1 MGFRRGGSSP
11 PRSSSGSEPAAHPL
25 RLLPGSELLGPVDG
39 SALQEPPHLVRRPDG
54 QVVQLSRLLYV
65 VAEHARPELDL
76 GDIATQVGAELDVRI
91 RPDQVQYL
99 LEHKLHPLGVVT
111 GADGAAP
118 RLERRNPIFG
128 LRMRAAVIPP
138 PAVNAIGGVLRHL
151 FRTPVV
157 VVALTA
163 LLAFD
168 AWLLT
173 AHGIA
178 TGLSHVIAHPSL
190 ALALFV
196 LTAGS
201 LVWHEL
207 GHATACRYG
216 GGRPGAIGVG
226 VYVVWPALYTDAT
239 DSYRLGRTG
248 RLRTDL
254 GGMYFNALFA
264 LALGAAYL
272 ASGFEPLLVA
282 VIAQQVLIIDQ
293 FIPWMRL
300 DGYYVVADLI
310 GVADLFARIGP
321 VLRSMARRGAPD
333 PRVAELRPWARTA
346 VRVWVITT
354 VLILTAGIAYAV
366 VHAPPFLEQAWASLL
381 LQLDAVRS
389 GVAEHRVG
397 IAITGAISSLLLV
410 LPVLGLALT
419 YTMVC
424 RLGGSFLAVWRVR
437 RRAACPADADRPAAP
452 NHPRTRQRSA

>member
-1 MGFRRGGSSP
+1 MAGATSTP
-11 PRSSSGSEPAAHPL
+11 M

-65 VAEHARPELDL
+65 VAEHARPELDIT
-76 GDIATQVGAELDVRI
+76 DMATQVGAELDVRI
-91 RPDQVQYL
+91 RPDQVAYL

-111 GADGAAP
+111 GADGATP
-118 RLERRNPIFG
+118 RLERRNPVFG
-128 LRMRAAVIPP
+128 LRMRAGVIPP
-138 PAVNAIGGVLRHL
+138 AAVNAIGGALRHL
-151 FRTPVV
+151 FRPPI
-157 VVALTA
+157 VALA
-163 LLAFD
+163 LISLLAFD

-173 AHGIA
+173 TDGVGS
-178 TGLSHVIAHPSL
+178 GLSHLIAHPSL

-201 LVWHEL
+201 LVWHEF
-207 GHATACRYG
+207 GHAAACRYG

-239 DSYRLGRTG
+239 DSYRLGRAG

-272 ASGFEPLLVA
+272 ATGFEPLLVA
-282 VIAQQVLIIDQ
+282 VVTQQVLIVNQ

-300 DGYYVVADLI
+300 DGYYVIADLI
-310 GVADLFARIGP
+310 GVADLFARIVP
-321 VLRSMARRGAPD
+321 VLRSMARRGEPD

-346 VRVWVITT
+346 VRVWVSTT
-354 VLILTAGIAYAV
+354 VVILTTGIAYAV
-366 VHAPPFLEQAWASLL
+366 VHAPPYLEQAWASLL
-381 LQLDAVRS
+381 LQLDTVHRALT
-389 GVAEHRVG
+389 EHRVDT
-397 IAITGAISSLLLV
+397 ALAGAISTVLLV
-410 LPVLGLALT
+410 LPSLGLALT

-424 RLGGSFLAVWRVR
+424 RLGGSLVAVWRAR
-437 RRAACPADADRPAAP
+437 RRTACPAGVDRPAAP
-452 NHPRTRQRSA
+452 EHRHTRRCSA

>member
-1 MGFRRGGSSP
+1 MGFRRGGPSP
-11 PRSSSGSEPAAHPL
+11 PCSPFGAEPAPHPL

-65 VAEHARPELDL
+65 VAEHARPEVGLADM
-76 GDIATQVGAELDVRI
+76 ATQVGAALDLRI
-91 RPDQVQYL
+91 RPDQVAYL
-99 LEHKLHPLGVVT
+99 LEQKLHPLGIVT

-118 RLERRNPIFG
+118 HLERRNPVFG

-151 FRTPVV
+151 FRAPVV
-157 VVALTA
+157 AVALAA
-163 LLAFD
+163 LLTFD

-173 AHGIA
+173 THGIA
-178 TGLSHVIAHPSL
+178 SGLSHVIAHPGL
-190 ALALFV
+190 AFALFA
-196 LTAGS
+196 LTAAS

-207 GHATACRYG
+207 GHAAACRHS

-239 DSYRLGRTG
+239 DSYRLGRAG

-272 ASGFEPLLVA
+272 VTGFEPLLVA

-293 FIPWMRL
+293 FVPWMRL

-321 VLRSMARRGAPD
+321 VLRSMARRGEPD

-354 VLILTAGIAYAV
+354 VVILTTGLAYAI

-381 LQLDAVRS
+381 LQLDIVGSAVAHHRIDMA
-389 GVAEHRVG
+389 VA
-397 IAITGAISSLLLV
+397 GAISSLLLV
-410 LPVLGLALT
+410 LPALGLTLT

-424 RLGGSFLAVWRVR
+424 RLGGRLLAV
-437 RRAACPADADRPAAP
+437 RRARARA
-452 NHPRTRQRSA
+452 